1 MREGFIKYRQR
12 NKIEA
17 KYRGASRRPDR
28 QRENAVSHA
37 LLEISNIVKR
47 YGDTAVVDGI
57 SFTVAP
63 GEFFT
68 LLGPSGCG
76 KTTTLRLLAG
86 LEIPDAGEITLDGR
100 CLSAPERG
108 ILVPIDKR
116 HMGMVFQSYAIW
128 PHLTV

>member
-1 MREGFIKYRQR
+1 GSREDLRAECQETLQALIQPQDRARQ
-12 NKIEA
+12 
-17 KYRGASRRPDR
+17 GDL
-28 QRENAVSHA
+28 VSGA
-37 LLEISNIVKR
+37 LLNVSEVVKR
-47 YGDTAVVDGI
+47 YGDTPVVDRI

-86 LEIPDAGEITLDGR
+86 LEVPDAGEITLKGR
-100 CLSAPERG
+100 CLAAPARG

-116 HMGMVFQSYAIW
+116 GMGMVF
-128 PHLTV
+128 